1 MHTEKILTATTCIC
15 GIYIFS
21 GQFESPHESAT
32 IERRFDQFWF
42 TRRHAAVIT
51 PKSNRLRGCMPLGR
65 MGAMEQIEAFR
76 MMLFGEVR
84 YEKCVFC
91 GAAAESSDSPVCSLH
106 AAQVR

>member
-1 MHTEKILTATTCIC
+1 VC
-15 GIYIFS
+15 
-21 GQFESPHESAT
+21 GQFVSVNT
-32 IERRFDQFWF
+32 KIIQLIIVWC
-42 TRRHAAVIT
+42 
-51 PKSNRLRGCMPLGR
+51 LPLDSIGT
-65 MGAMEQIEAFR
+65 MEQIEAFR